1 MSRLH
6 VQHQPTLEAT
16 AVPEQCSLEGMTI
29 CSVISEI
36 RQSRRFHCVAPAAEL
51 KNWEQKTHLCL
62 AI

>member
-1 MSRLH
+1 
-6 VQHQPTLEAT
+6 
-16 AVPEQCSLEGMTI
+16 MTI